1 MNLNLKKEI
10 ARFLECDPEDLEK
23 QMVDVRVLA
32 AAPDLLAAAKGALA
46 ALSQN
51 KTFPADINTA
61 KAFLIIAI
69 EKAEGK

>member
-1 MNLNLKKEI
+1 MNLKQEI
-10 ARFLECDPEDLEK
+10 ARFLGCDPEDLEK

-61 KAFLIIAI
+61 RAFLNFAI
-69 EKAEGK
+69 KKAEGGK